1 MNPWMDLFGIS
12 LGSGKSGMLIKDLP
26 DEHIEV
32 ACALFLQVFS
42 VEVSPVMWRWKYQG
56 TAQLGAINLVAYDAD
71 GALAGHAGAIV
82 LPGVDQGQSRA
93 MVQICDVMVAAHH
106 RGGKGDKA
114 VYPALMRAMRA
125 AITARFA
132 GAYAYG
138 FPGKRPFLLGE
149 RLGFYRRA
157 YEIGEQTI
165 APLSVSTPRWSLTRI
180 DVLAQDTLPLHSARL
195 QKLWQYTAK
204 NTPSPT
210 VVRDAAYVIWRYAQ
224 HPARRY
230 ALLMLRGVWRDVAW
244 WIVAHEGETLRV
256 VDALGHKARSASALK
271 LLAAWASR
279 QGYVRLLCWRLA
291 MSLPETST
299 GIVAM
304 QFALNDIE
312 AIRDPCFMPGDLDI
326 F

>member
-1 MNPWMDLFGIS
+1 
-12 LGSGKSGMLIKDLP
+12 MLIKDLP
-26 DEHIEV
+26 DEQIDA

-42 VEVSPVMWRWKYQG
+42 VEISPVMWRWKYQG
-56 TAQLGAINLVAYDAD
+56 RAQLGAINLVAYDAE
-71 GALAGHAGAIV
+71 GALVGHAGAVV
-82 LPGVDQGQSRA
+82 LPGVDQGQPRA

-125 AITARFA
+125 AINARFA

-138 FPGKRPFLLGE
+138 FPGARPFLLGE

-157 YEIGEQTI
+157 YEIAEQTI
-165 APLSVSTPRWSLTRI
+165 TPLSVSAPWWSLNRI
-180 DVLAQDTLPLHSARL
+180 DVLGQETLPLHSARL

-204 NTPSPT
+204 STLSPT

-230 ALLMLRGVWRDVAW
+230 TLLMLRSGWRDAAW
-244 WIVAHEGETLRV
+244 WMVAHEGETLRV

-271 LLAAWASR
+271 LLAVWASG
-279 QGYVRLLCWRLA
+279 QGYVRLLGWRLA
-291 MSLPETST
+291 ISLSETNT

-304 QFALNDIE
+304 QFALDDIE
-312 AIRDPCFMPGDLDI
+312 AVREPCFMPGDLDI